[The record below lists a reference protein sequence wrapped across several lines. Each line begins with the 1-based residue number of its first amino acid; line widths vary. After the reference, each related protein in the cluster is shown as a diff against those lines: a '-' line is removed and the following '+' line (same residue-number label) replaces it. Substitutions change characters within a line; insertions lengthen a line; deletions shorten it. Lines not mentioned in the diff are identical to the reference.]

1 MRFYTVDLLIKA
13 LKFTTINLIFFELEI
28 QARVS
33 INVNRTREFA
43 CLVYVYKYNSCMQ
56 NVCVLWYFYLK
67 FVLTII
73 WLHTAMLKE
82 SKWEIFMHVTTVLN
96 LYLLLL
102 IRIFDL
108 YNTYLAN
115 IHPLFCQIPLC
126 NFSNLG

>member
-56 NVCVLWYFYLK
+56 NVCVL
-67 FVLTII
+67 
-73 WLHTAMLKE
+73 
-82 SKWEIFMHVTTVLN
+82 
-96 LYLLLL
+96 
-102 IRIFDL
+102 
-108 YNTYLAN
+108 
-115 IHPLFCQIPLC
+115 
-126 NFSNLG
+126 